1 MAIGTF
7 TGTFFMRRRRQG
19 GGRAG
24 GEGREENEK
33 AIGTKLDVYVC
44 SGLVPWPHPTF
55 MTFCTWKRVWE

>member
-7 TGTFFMRRRRQG
+7 TGTFFMRRGRQG

-24 GEGREENEK
+24 GEGQENEK

-55 MTFCTWKRVWE
+55 MTCCTWKRVWE